1 MVGATRGDFDVH
13 AHADAELVAVAT
25 RAASGLLFAQV
36 GIVRRGQHQ
45 VEGTFVVA
53 DVIFLTD
60 GSRVGLHELADEIF
74 ATNFG
79 GVDANF
85 GSKHI
90 HCSFDGGSGFG
101 ATSTAVRNDR
111 RGVGDHR
118 LGAAFD
124 FWNRVH
130 AATHRSSARG
140 GQHGADVDE
149 CTRIL
154 NCFKT
159 VGEHLAVAVA
169 TDGDVL
175 QLRAT
180 VTERDHRFATGFA
193 PAQRAI
199 DRKCHTT
206 QHDFFGVGRNF
217 GTKPTADVG
226 GDYPYVTR
234 GVAFVDLVA
243 HALGMLRGDPLK
255 QSTINPSHGRTAH
268 FERAW
273 RQTLVDIPTLDHH
286 FAVGEKI
293 VTRHIGHAPHCGVD
307 DDIAAGIRVDER

>member
-53 DVIFLTD
+53 DVVFLTD

-90 HCSFDGGSGFG
+90 HCSLDGSSGLG
-101 ATSTAVRNDR
+101 ATGTAVGNDWC
-111 RGVGDHR
+111 GVGDYR
-118 LGAAFD
+118 LGATFN
-124 FWNRVH
+124 FWNRIH
-130 AATHRSSARG
+130 ATAHRESAG
-140 GQHGADVDE
+140 EGQHGPDVNE

-154 NCFKT
+154 NRFKS

-180 VTERDHRFATGFA
+180 VTERDHRFAASFA
-193 PAQRAI
+193 PTQRAI

-226 GDYPYVTR
+226 GNHPHVTG

-243 HALGMLRGDPLK
+243 HTLGMLGGDPLE

-273 RQTLVDIPTLDHH
+273 CQTLVDIPTLDYH

-293 VTRHIGHAPHCGVD
+293 VTRHIGLAPQGGVD
-307 DDIAAGIRVDER
+307 DDVAAGFGVDEC